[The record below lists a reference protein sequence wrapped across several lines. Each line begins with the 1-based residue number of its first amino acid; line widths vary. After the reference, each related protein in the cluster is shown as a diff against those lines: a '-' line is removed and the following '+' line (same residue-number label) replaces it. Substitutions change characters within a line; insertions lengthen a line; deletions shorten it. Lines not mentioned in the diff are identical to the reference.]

1 MAYSSD
7 EEDYLMSFFYS
18 QFQSLFTPQ
27 PSATEALI
35 RMCGDPERLER
46 WNEIGPIF
54 HMIR

>member
-27 PSATEALI
+27 PSATEVLI